1 MIMGVQRPRRQ
12 ALGRR
17 QKLCEEEDPPRTTE
31 LSSSRHRRGGRTFQE
46 GEMRTLVRVRNATDE
61 WKGLEDSK
69 QGEGVLM

>member
-1 MIMGVQRPRRQ
+1 MIMGVQRPRRE

-17 QKLCEEEDPPRTTE
+17 QKCCEEEEPPSTTE

-46 GEMRTLVRVRNATDE
+46 GEMRTLVRVPNATDE

-69 QGEGVLM
+69 QGEGVLI